1 MIRNGSALHAMNVN
15 VSEMASRFDIVHDV
29 DCIYH
34 NSGIGFWCVF
44 EWKNPGETSS
54 SRGTQRSLFTID
66 EAFAD
71 ASDSYVGLFIVRLG
85 FSIDEFPLT
94 DAEPVDIV
102 HMYGGAVHDERTY
115 ATGAKSAI
123 QHILNHGRLL

>member
-1 MIRNGSALHAMNVN
+1 MNVN

-34 NSGIGFWCVF
+34 NSGQRFWCVF
-44 EWKNPGETSS
+44 EWKNPGERSS

-71 ASDSYVGLFIVRLG
+71 ASNTYKGLFIVRLG

-102 HMYGGAVHDERTY
+102 HMHGGVVKDERTY
-115 ATGAKSAI
+115 STGAKSAI
-123 QHILNHGRLL
+123 QYILDHGRLL